1 MSNKIEKKLVN
12 TDKAPAAIG
21 PYSQA
26 IIAAPFVFTSGQMPV
41 DPKTNEL
48 VGGDTANQAKQV
60 FENIKAILAEA
71 GTDFSRVVK
80 ATVFLKNMD
89 DFAAVNKVYASY
101 FTEGILPA
109 RSAVQVAKLPKDVAV
124 EIEMIALI

>member
-1 MSNKIEKKLVN
+1 MSNQIEKKLVN

-26 IIAAPFVFTSGQMPV
+26 IIATPFVFTSGQLPV

-48 VGGDTANQAKQV
+48 VGGDAANQAKQV
-60 FENIKAILAEA
+60 FENMKAVLAEA
-71 GTDFSRVVK
+71 GTDLSKFVK

-89 DFAAVNKVYASY
+89 DFAAVNTVYASY
-101 FTEGILPA
+101 FPEGILPA

>member
-1 MSNKIEKKLVN
+1 MTNKIEKKLVN

-26 IIAAPFVFTSGQMPV
+26 IIAAPFVFTSGQLPV

-48 VGGDTANQAKQV
+48 VGGDAANQAKQV
-60 FENIKAILAEA
+60 FENMKAVLAEA
-71 GTDFSRVVK
+71 GTDLSKVVK

-89 DFAAVNKVYASY
+89 DFAAVNTVYASY
-101 FTEGILPA
+101 FSEGILPA

>member
-1 MSNKIEKKLVN
+1 MSITIEKKLVN

-26 IIAAPFVFTSGQMPV
+26 IIAAPFVFTSGQIPV

-48 VGGDTANQAKQV
+48 VGGDAANQAKQV
-60 FENIKAILAEA
+60 FENMKAVLAEA
-71 GTDFSRVVK
+71 GTDLSKVVK
-80 ATVFLKNMD
+80 ATVFLKDMN
-89 DFAAVNKVYASY
+89 DFAAVNTVYASY
-101 FTEGILPA
+101 FVEGILPA
-109 RSAVQVAKLPKDVAV
+109 RSAVQVARLPKDVAV

>member
-1 MSNKIEKKLVN
+1 MSNRIEKKLVN

-26 IIAAPFVFTSGQMPV
+26 IIAAPFVFTSGQLPV

-48 VGGDTANQAKQV
+48 VGGDAANQAKQV
-60 FENIKAILAEA
+60 FENLKAVLAEA
-71 GTDFSRVVK
+71 GTDLSRVVK
-80 ATVFLKNMD
+80 STVFLKNMD

-101 FTEGILPA
+101 FPEGILPA
-109 RSAVQVAKLPKDVAV
+109 RSAVQVAKLPKDVSV

>member
-1 MSNKIEKKLVN
+1 MSNQIEKKLVK
-12 TDKAPAAIG
+12 TDNAPQAIG

-26 IIAAPFVFTSGQMPV
+26 IIAAPFVFTSGQIPV

-48 VGGDTANQAKQV
+48 VGGDAANQAKQV
-60 FENIKAILAEA
+60 FENLKAVLAEA
-71 GTDFSRVVK
+71 GTDLSKVVK

-101 FTEGILPA
+101 FSEGILPA
-109 RSAVQVAKLPKDVAV
+109 RSAVQVGRLPKDVAV